1 MRHAIKRSSHLT
13 HQPFPNPAQTHNT
26 ELRAWS
32 RHQWRSID
40 HSVPFL
46 LRREGYIWR
55 RIWAEQ
61 FVWYAAVSRYD
72 MHAGQLWRRAWRDG
86 GRQRWDTSLMT
97 FSSGWVAVKGERSN
111 SLPVAS
117 LSTRLNLPSK
127 DSSRWWRNQ
136 KRKPGSRNLV
146 ESAFKHSGGRRRNLR
161 IWSENVTSTQRVS
174 QHQQTPADILWTH
187 SCI

>member
-1 MRHAIKRSSHLT
+1 MAINRPFCPLSTQERRLHLT
-13 HQPFPNPAQTHNT
+13 PH
-26 ELRAWS
+26 LSRAVCL
-32 RHQWRSID
+32 IC
-40 HSVPFL
+40 
-46 LRREGYIWR
+46 
-55 RIWAEQ
+55 
-61 FVWYAAVSRYD
+61 SRYD